1 MKKNENNLDRL
12 LILEKEYRDKENNLD
27 CFNICLNILDEIKL
41 LSDNQKFD
49 IISKLFLYENQSNYV
64 RIHLMYELFQN
75 NSFINSLSIK
85 RKYYKLL
92 IDSLKIGNANDLL
105 NEKNE
110 IIKLYDKCELN
121 NFEEI
126 DKYIVNFV
134 SNINNINTEINYAIK
149 DKLPSRKSKSFIS
162 ELIIK
167 PTSMESSEK
176 ILDQQETINPQ
187 SCVQT
192 SFEDIN
198 SNRKSYLNVSIRK
211 MMSPS
216 ENEINEIK
224 QLMKKYKPNQNL
236 PMVVI
241 TVSVN
246 LNRNQFLKL
255 IENIIIKLKYKLICN
270 IKDTEYE
277 NINIFEYHPKNCC
290 ENLKYIF
297 KRKFIRNQIQILA
310 TLKSNENKFN
320 TGINSFLNDTSERK
334 LSIRA
339 IKGNEQN
346 IIQFIINFLQKFSLS
361 MNKIKVIK
369 QSKCLLKY
377 NIEENLL
384 KIINNRKN
392 EIYKKSN
399 ISNDLLNISKNSSY
413 QKLIDDKTYVEKT
426 NYQASKYYELYKI
439 LSKND
444 YELGKTLNNFVEDF
458 KKRYQT
464 LTISQIYTIDTK
476 LIMIDIVKIIELSTN
491 TLNSTYNNYQN
502 NDSVYFSLASEQFL
516 FSKIYY
522 IIYDIYDKKYKKQ
535 NNDFL
540 LIQNEINKK
549 LCIKEIIEKIGIKEK
564 FRSNEELPYKSV
576 IDILSMISFERSLRK
591 KFEILTTASL
601 EIRTCVL
608 EYSNGKYELDSMDD
622 ELPIIIYIAT
632 QIKIANIF
640 AELNIVDD
648 YFRIISRDD
657 LIQNKMITNLLSSL
671 MFVTKMWDN
680 ELCDFNENKIN
691 I

>member
-1 MKKNENNLDRL
+1 MKKNENNLDKL
-12 LILEKEYRDKENNLD
+12 LILEQEYRDKENNLE
-27 CFNICLNILDEIKL
+27 CFNTCLNILEEIKL
-41 LSDNQKFD
+41 FSDNKKFD
-49 IISKLFLYENQSNYV
+49 IISKLFLFENQSNYV

-75 NSFINSLSIK
+75 NNFINSLSIK

-92 IDSLKIGNANDLL
+92 IDSLNIGNATDLL

-134 SNINNINTEINYAIK
+134 SNISNINNDINYAIK
-149 DKLPSRKSKSFIS
+149 DKLTFRKTKSFIN
-162 ELIIK
+162 ELKIK
-167 PTSMESSEK
+167 PTTIESSDK
-176 ILDQQETINPQ
+176 ILDSQDTINPQ

-198 SNRKSYLNVSIRK
+198 SGRQSDFNVSVQKII
-211 MMSPS
+211 SPS
-216 ENEINEIK
+216 ENERNKIK
-224 QLMKKYKPNQNL
+224 QLMRKYKPNQNL
-236 PMVVI
+236 PMVII

-246 LNRNQFLKL
+246 LNKNQFLKL
-255 IENIIIKLKYKLICN
+255 IENIIIKMKYKLICN

-297 KRKFIRNQIQILA
+297 KRKFIRNQIQVLTILK
-310 TLKSNENKFN
+310 TNENNFN
-320 TGINSFLNDTSERK
+320 TGISSFLNDTSERK
-334 LSIRA
+334 LSIKA

-346 IIQFIINFLQKFSLS
+346 LIQFIINFLQKFCIS

-399 ISNDLLNISKNSSY
+399 IPNDLLNTSRNSNY
-413 QKLIDDKTYVEKT
+413 QKLLDDKTYVEKT

-458 KKRYQT
+458 KKKYQS
-464 LTISQIYTIDTK
+464 LTISQIYIIDTK
-476 LIMIDIVKIIELSTN
+476 LIMIDIVKTIELSTN
-491 TLNSTYNNYQN
+491 TLNSSYNNYQN

-540 LIQNEINKK
+540 LVQKEINEK
-549 LCIKEIIEKIGIKEK
+549 LSIKEIIEKIGIKQK
-564 FRSNEELPYKSV
+564 FRSNEDFPYKSV
-576 IDILSMISFERSLRK
+576 IDILSMI
-591 KFEILTTASL
+591 
-601 EIRTCVL
+601 
-608 EYSNGKYELDSMDD
+608 
-622 ELPIIIYIAT
+622 
-632 QIKIANIF
+632 
-640 AELNIVDD
+640 
-648 YFRIISRDD
+648 
-657 LIQNKMITNLLSSL
+657 
-671 MFVTKMWDN
+671 
-680 ELCDFNENKIN
+680 
-691 I
+691 